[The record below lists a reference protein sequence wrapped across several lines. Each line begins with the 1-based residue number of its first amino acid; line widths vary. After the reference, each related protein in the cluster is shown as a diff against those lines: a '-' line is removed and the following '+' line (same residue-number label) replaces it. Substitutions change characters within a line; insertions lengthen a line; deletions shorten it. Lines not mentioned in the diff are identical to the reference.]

1 MPMSRF
7 LCLGKAFVCSG
18 QSRTLKDP
26 LYRINFASELFT
38 NEPTRW
44 CRPIGGVQRCPDWAV
59 MRTKRNERCGAP
71 RAAIATGTS
80 VPFQEKQMYK
90 MKTVLFAAV
99 LMAASL
105 VALTPEMAQAH
116 SHKVCHWEHH
126 HQVCHW
132 VH

>member
-1 MPMSRF
+1 
-7 LCLGKAFVCSG
+7 
-18 QSRTLKDP
+18 
-26 LYRINFASELFT
+26 
-38 NEPTRW
+38 
-44 CRPIGGVQRCPDWAV
+44 
-59 MRTKRNERCGAP
+59 
-71 RAAIATGTS
+71 
-80 VPFQEKQMYK
+80 MYK